1 MCRELVGLNFPTVLV
16 WFRRLDE
23 ARRRFFRHVG
33 AERQRSRWRMSQ
45 NPKYTTKGTVEA
57 RTFTR

>member
-23 ARRRFFRHVG
+23 AGRRFFRHVG
-33 AERQRSRWRMSQ
+33 A
-45 NPKYTTKGTVEA
+45 
-57 RTFTR
+57 